1 MCSKHLLRGKIRNIF
16 VKAFIM
22 EAFSN
27 FQACNFNKQ
36 DADIFVDIFKKLWQ
50 NLFSRIVAW
59 NCFCINS
66 EQHFETKPAKTV
78 SKLAMHTKEQHPRLL
93 F

>member
-36 DADIFVDIFKKLWQ
+36 DADVFVDIVKKL
-50 NLFSRIVAW
+50 
-59 NCFCINS
+59 
-66 EQHFETKPAKTV
+66 
-78 SKLAMHTKEQHPRLL
+78 
-93 F
+93 

>member
-22 EAFSN
+22 EVFSN

-36 DADIFVDIFKKLWQ
+36 DADVFVDIFKKL
-50 NLFSRIVAW
+50 
-59 NCFCINS
+59 
-66 EQHFETKPAKTV
+66 
-78 SKLAMHTKEQHPRLL
+78 
-93 F
+93 